1 MKRFL
6 FLLPLTLLLLAGCK
20 EKRYFTGVTGETW
33 IVREKTWKGNPS
45 GTVKAIGIGIGGG
58 LVLFGL
64 NYGEFL
70 LKLKMGDAFHTS
82 LAFLL
87 VAGLIAGSI
96 YLLKKG

>member
-1 MKRFL
+1 M
-6 FLLPLTLLLLAGCK
+6 
-20 EKRYFTGVTGETW
+20 
-33 IVREKTWKGNPS
+33 
-45 GTVKAIGIGIGGG
+45 KAIGIGIGGG

-64 NYGEFL
+64 NYGVFL